1 MLKELE
7 NELRIAKKIKLSKR
21 EIENLER
28 LIENEKQK
36 MEKEEMGV
44 LKRIVLWITGIS
56 LMAGYSYL
64 HGDVVKS
71 RVVKPK
77 KSKTEQQQKEQE
89 KKTAPVKEV
98 EYELVDSD
106 KTEVA
111 KNDISY

>member
-36 MEKEEMGV
+36 MEKKEMGV
-44 LKRIVLWITGIS
+44 LKRIALWVTGIS

-64 HGDVVKS
+64 HGDVVKV
-71 RVVKPK
+71 RVTKPK
-77 KSKTEQQQKEQE
+77 KSKTEQQQRKSI
-89 KKTAPVKEV
+89 PVKQEQEV
-98 EYELVDSD
+98 EYELVENY
-106 KTEVA
+106 KEMVTR
-111 KNDISY
+111 ND

>member
-1 MLKELE
+1 MSNLKDLE
-7 NELRIAKKIKLSKR
+7 NEMRIAKRIKLSRR

-36 MEKEEMGV
+36 LEKKQMGV

-77 KSKTEQQQKEQE
+77 KSKTEQQ
-89 KKTAPVKEV
+89 KKSVPVKQEQEV
-98 EYELVDSD
+98 EYELIENYKEMV
-106 KTEVA
+106 TR
-111 KNDISY
+111 ND